1 MKPSRHLRLLLIA
14 GLVASNLL
22 VFVLAGFSL
31 YQSRQQYQLRA
42 EVTTQNIAKGLD
54 QSLSGSIERIDLAL
68 RTVADELERQLA
80 SPQGLSEASLNAFL
94 ARHEKRLPE
103 AEAFRVANADGL
115 VILGSGVDRKSGAS
129 WADREYFA
137 YHRDHADHSLQIAK
151 PRMGRVARKAIVGFS
166 QRYNYPDG
174 RFAGVI
180 SAPIAV
186 EYFSQLLAR
195 FELGASGVIALRDA
209 DLGLIARFPA
219 MPDKQIGQIGNTLV
233 SDDLRQLLA
242 SGVGAATYRTAN
254 AADGIVRTFTFQ
266 RLSKAPMII
275 IVGVAASDYLA
286 NWHAEVFKMSAMAGG
301 FLLLSMFLGFALMR
315 LLMAAER
322 REQALAESESRLT
335 VLVEE
340 RTAALLE
347 TEAKASHIL
356 QSSADGL
363 FGMDAKGILTFINPA
378 GCAMLGYASEQ
389 LVGQAIHSMIHHSK
403 PDGTEYPAN
412 ECPALASLSLGHT
425 VRVDNEVYWHADGHP
440 VPVMYAA
447 HPIIQ
452 NGRITGSVTSFV
464 DVSVQRAAAE
474 AREQAL
480 LAAEHLARVRREFIA
495 NMSHE
500 MRTPLNGILG
510 FAEIGYRHCAEPEK
524 VRNAFGRIRESGERL
539 LGVIND
545 VLDFSRIESDNL
557 QIEKKEV
564 VLAHVVE
571 RALENFRERARSRQL
586 EIRTEIAPDVPDV
599 CISDPRRLGQILGNL
614 LSNAVKFTD
623 TGTVSLSISRQG
635 DYLLWR
641 IADTGIGMSKQQ
653 LDGLFNPFQQA
664 DASSTRR
671 FGGAGLGLAISK
683 RLAELMG
690 GDLTAESRPGAGS
703 VFTLRVP
710 FEPAED
716 LRESA

>member
-42 EVTTQNIAKGLD
+42 EVTTQNIASALD
-54 QSLSGSIERIDLAL
+54 QSLSSSVDRIDLAL
-68 RTVADELERQLA
+68 RTVADELERQLD
-80 SPQGLSEASLNAFL
+80 SSQGLSEASLNAFL

-103 AEAFRVANADGL
+103 VEAFRVANADGL
-115 VILGSGVDRKSGAS
+115 VILGSGVDRKSGVS
-129 WADREYFA
+129 WSDREYFI

-151 PRMGRVARKAIVGFS
+151 PRMGRVAKKYIVGFS

-186 EYFSQLLAR
+186 EYFSQLLTR
-195 FELGASGVIALRDA
+195 FDLDTKGVIALRNA

-219 MPDKQIGQIGNTLV
+219 VPDKQIGQVGNILV

-242 SGVGAATYRTAN
+242 SGTGRATYRTAN
-254 AADGIVRTFTFQ
+254 AADGVERTYTFH
-266 RLSKAPMII
+266 RLSKAPMILI
-275 IVGVAASDYLA
+275 IGVAAEEYLA
-286 NWHAEVFKMSAMAGG
+286 NWHAEVFKVSAMAGG
-301 FLLLSMFLGFALMR
+301 FLLLSLFLGFALLR

-363 FGMDAKGILTFINPA
+363 FGMDADGILTFINPA
-378 GCAMLGYASEQ
+378 GCAMLGYAAEQ
-389 LVGQAIHSMIHHSK
+389 LVGREIHPLIHHTK
-403 PDGTEYPAN
+403 PDGTDYPTN

-440 VPVMYAA
+440 VPVMYAT

-464 DVSVQRAAAE
+464 DVSVQRTAAE
-474 AREQAL
+474 ARERAL
-480 LAAEHLARVRREFIA
+480 LAAEHLARMRREFIA

-510 FAEIGYRHCAEPEK
+510 FADIGHRHCQDPDK
-524 VRNAFGRIRESGERL
+524 VRNAFSRIRESGERL
-539 LGVIND
+539 LAVIND
-545 VLDFSRIESDNL
+545 ILDFSRVESDTL
-557 QIEKKEV
+557 QIEKKEA
-564 VLAHVVE
+564 VLADVID
-571 RALENFRERARSRQL
+571 RALENFRERARSRHL
-586 EIRTEIAPDVPDV
+586 EIRTEIAPDVPVV
-599 CISDPRRLGQILGNL
+599 CICDSRRLGQILGNL
-614 LSNAVKFTD
+614 LSNAVKFTEA
-623 TGTVSLSISRQG
+623 GTVSLSLSRQG
-635 DYLLWR
+635 EFLLWR
-641 IADTGIGMSKQQ
+641 IADTGIGMTQEQ
-653 LDGLFNPFQQA
+653 LDALFNPFQQA
-664 DASSTRR
+664 DTSATRR
-671 FGGAGLGLAISK
+671 FGGTGLGLAISK

-703 VFTLRVP
+703 SFTLRLPCV
-710 FEPAED
+710 PAEA
-716 LRESA
+716 LRNSA

>member
-22 VFVLAGFSL
+22 VFVLTAFSL

-42 EVTTQNIAKGLD
+42 EVTTQNIARALD
-54 QSLSGSIERIDLAL
+54 QSLSASVERIDLAL

-80 SPQGLSEASLNAFL
+80 SPQGISDASLNAFL

-103 AEAFRVANADGL
+103 VEAFRVANADGL
-115 VILGSGVDRKSGAS
+115 VFLGSGVDRRAGAS

-151 PRMGRVARKAIVGFS
+151 PRMGRVARKPIVGFS

-186 EYFSQLLAR
+186 EYFSQLLTR
-195 FELGASGVIALRDA
+195 FDLDTKGVIALRDA

-219 MPDKQIGQIGNTLV
+219 EPDKQIGQVGNTLV
-233 SDDLRQLLA
+233 SDELRQLLA
-242 SGVGAATYRTAN
+242 SGAASATYRAAN
-254 AADGIVRTFTFQ
+254 AADGIVRTFTFH
-266 RLSKAPMII
+266 RLSKAPMILI
-275 IVGVAASDYLA
+275 IGLAAEEYLA

-301 FLLLSMFLGFALMR
+301 FLLLSLFLGFALLR
-315 LLMAAER
+315 LLTAAER
-322 REQALAESESRLT
+322 REQALAESESSLT

-363 FGMDAKGILTFINPA
+363 FGMDANGIVTFINPA
-378 GCAMLGYASEQ
+378 GCSMLGYAAEQ
-389 LVGQAIHSMIHHSK
+389 LVGREIHPVIHHSK
-403 PDGTEYPAN
+403 PDGTAYPAS

-440 VPVMYAA
+440 VPVMYAT

-464 DVSVQRAAAE
+464 DVSVQRTAAE

-480 LAAEHLARVRREFIA
+480 LAAEHLARMRREFIA

-500 MRTPLNGILG
+500 IRTPLNGILG
-510 FAEIGYRHCAEPEK
+510 FAEIGYRHCEEPEK

-539 LGVIND
+539 LAVIND
-545 VLDFSRIESDNL
+545 VLDFSRIESDKL

-564 VLAHVVE
+564 VLADIVE

-586 EIRTEIAPDVPDV
+586 EIAAEIAPDVPGI

-614 LSNAVKFTD
+614 LSNAVKFTEA
-623 TGTVSLSISRQG
+623 GTVSLAISRQG
-635 DYLLWR
+635 EYLLWR
-641 IADTGIGMSKQQ
+641 IADTGIGMTQEQ
-653 LDGLFNPFQQA
+653 LEVLFNPFQQA
-664 DASSTRR
+664 DGSATRR
-671 FGGAGLGLAISK
+671 FGGTGLGLAISK

-690 GDLTAESRPGAGS
+690 GDLTAESHPGSGS
-703 VFTLRVP
+703 VFTLRLPCV
-710 FEPAED
+710 PAET
-716 LRESA
+716 LRDSA